1 MVTRELLRFIWKYD
15 QGIVTLVDKKKGIM
29 FSLPIAY
36 MDSLMRAGI
45 VFKNA
50 HRNEQIAKLQVRTQK
65 VRELLKAE
73 RAKHKRKK

>member
-1 MVTRELLRFIWKYD
+1 MVTRELLRFTWKYN
-15 QGIVTLVDKKKGIM
+15 QGEVTLIDKKKGIM

-50 HRNEQIAKLQVRTQK
+50 HRNEQIEKLHIRTQK
-65 VRELLKAE
+65 VREVLKAE
-73 RAKHKRKK
+73 RAKHKKK